1 MPSQILGMADD
12 LTLTLGLQ
20 GFNALKLVPY
30 GELQQVLPWLLRRLD
45 ENQASQQVSGR
56 VVLTFASRGA
66 PPTMPLPAYLNA
78 LTCMNIRTRWAPVLR
93 RGLFFAKRCAGARFG
108 RLVSPLECTFQ

>member
-1 MPSQILGMADD
+1 MSRAAVPSQILGMADD

-45 ENQASQQVSGR
+45 ENQASQ
-56 VVLTFASRGA
+56 
-66 PPTMPLPAYLNA
+66 
-78 LTCMNIRTRWAPVLR
+78 
-93 RGLFFAKRCAGARFG
+93 
-108 RLVSPLECTFQ
+108 

>member
-1 MPSQILGMADD
+1 MADD

-45 ENQASQQVSGR
+45 ENQDALGASAAERPLLRQEVR
-56 VVLTFASRGA
+56 RRALGA
-66 PPTMPLPAYLNA
+66 F
-78 LTCMNIRTRWAPVLR
+78 
-93 RGLFFAKRCAGARFG
+93 GLSA
-108 RLVSPLECTFQ
+108 

>member
-1 MPSQILGMADD
+1 MADD

-45 ENQASQQVSGR
+45 ENQDALGASAAER
-56 VVLTFASRGA
+56 
-66 PPTMPLPAYLNA
+66 PLLRKEVRRRA
-78 LTCMNIRTRWAPVLR
+78 LRAV
-93 RGLFFAKRCAGARFG
+93 GLSA
-108 RLVSPLECTFQ
+108 

>member
-1 MPSQILGMADD
+1 MQSPTLRGMGLWTEVGPWRGRRDRKLLATRVVTDSFVTRAAVPSQILGMADD

-45 ENQASQQVSGR
+45 ENQASQ
-56 VVLTFASRGA
+56 
-66 PPTMPLPAYLNA
+66 
-78 LTCMNIRTRWAPVLR
+78 
-93 RGLFFAKRCAGARFG
+93 
-108 RLVSPLECTFQ
+108 

>member
-1 MPSQILGMADD
+1 MADD

-45 ENQASQQVSGR
+45 ENQDALGASAVER
-56 VVLTFASRGA
+56 
-66 PPTMPLPAYLNA
+66 PLLRKEVHRRA
-78 LTCMNIRTRWAPVLR
+78 LRAV
-93 RGLFFAKRCAGARFG
+93 GLSA
-108 RLVSPLECTFQ
+108 

>member
-1 MPSQILGMADD
+1 MLPQILGMADD

-45 ENQASQQVSGR
+45 ENQDALGASAAER
-56 VVLTFASRGA
+56 
-66 PPTMPLPAYLNA
+66 PLLRQEVRRRA
-78 LTCMNIRTRWAPVLR
+78 LRAV
-93 RGLFFAKRCAGARFG
+93 GLSA
-108 RLVSPLECTFQ
+108 